1 MAIASGGVSRRT
13 MPGCDA
19 DFGDGRPLCVCR
31 TFAASPHV
39 HRMPPHVR
47 RMLAD
52 IATLAK
58 REAVVYEG
66 VDLKRIR
73 RIVRALDPKAYVKM
87 SRRERL
93 EALRIRRVTAVALI
107 LFLVVAMMTLCS
119 VHAMSVRMPSRTQ
132 TTAQAGKPTS
142 GVKGDGGKPYGK
154 TRRASEKQEKQSSEK
169 QSAGKQRSE
178 GETQEESAVDKAL
191 RAQSAALSD
200 EDKSRILDQA
210 QKTAQNS
217 GNPVIRYHYCVTT
230 KGDVGSVDDFAN
242 AAFRILNDEHGWPR
256 AGAVFE
262 RSTDGDCDF
271 DLVLSQA
278 SEMPSFSPS
287 CSVEYSCRVD
297 QNVIINDDRWKG
309 AVRSWLDAG
318 GDLARY
324 RVMVINHEVGHR
336 LGHIDN
342 ETTCAGEGQLAPLM
356 QEQSMHLDGCKVN
369 EYPLDSELWIG

>member
-1 MAIASGGVSRRT
+1 MPDLRVALRQIRPDCGV
-13 MPGCDA
+13 
-19 DFGDGRPLCVCR
+19 
-31 TFAASPHV
+31 
-39 HRMPPHVR
+39 PPRINAR

-58 REAVVYEG
+58 REVAVYEG

-73 RIVRALDPKAYVKM
+73 RIVRALDPRAYAKM

-93 EALRIRRVTAVALI
+93 EALRIRRVTAMVLV
-107 LFLVVAMMTLCS
+107 LFLVVAMMASCS
-119 VHAMSVRMPSRTQ
+119 VHAMSVRMSSRTQ
-132 TTAQAGKPTS
+132 TTAQAGKSTA
-142 GVKGDGGKPYGK
+142 GTKDDGGKSSGK
-154 TRRASEKQEKQSSEK
+154 AHRATAERQTSGKQSAEKQSSE
-169 QSAGKQRSE
+169 GK
-178 GETQEESAVDKAL
+178 TQEESAVDKAL
-191 RAQSAALSD
+191 RAQSAVLSD
-200 EDKSRILDQA
+200 EDRNRILDQA
-210 QKTAQNS
+210 QKVAQNS
-217 GNPVIRYHYCVTT
+217 GNPVVHYHYCVAT

-262 RSTDGDCDF
+262 RSTDGNCDF

-278 SEMPSFSPS
+278 SQMPSFSPS

-309 AVRSWLDAG
+309 SVQSWLDAG
-318 GDLARY
+318 GNLARY

-369 EYPLDSELWIG
+369 EYPLDSELWID

>member
-1 MAIASGGVSRRT
+1 
-13 MPGCDA
+13 
-19 DFGDGRPLCVCR
+19 
-31 TFAASPHV
+31 
-39 HRMPPHVR
+39 
-47 RMLAD
+47 MLAD

-58 REAVVYEG
+58 REVAVYEG

-73 RIVRALDPKAYVKM
+73 RIVRALDPRAYAKM

-93 EALRIRRVTAVALI
+93 EALRIRRVTAMVLV
-107 LFLVVAMMTLCS
+107 LFLVVAMMTSCS
-119 VHAMSVRMPSRTQ
+119 VHAVSVRMSSRTQ
-132 TTAQAGKPTS
+132 TTAQAEKSTAS
-142 GVKGDGGKPYGK
+142 TKGDGGKSSGK
-154 TRRASEKQEKQSSEK
+154 AHRATAERQTSGKQSSE
-169 QSAGKQRSE
+169 GK
-178 GETQEESAVDKAL
+178 TQEESAVDKAL
-191 RAQSAALSD
+191 RAQSAVLSD
-200 EDKSRILDQA
+200 EDRNRILDQA
-210 QKTAQNS
+210 QKVAQNS
-217 GNPVIRYHYCVTT
+217 GNPVVHYHYCVAT

-262 RSTDGDCDF
+262 RSTDGNCDF

-278 SEMPSFSPS
+278 SQMPSFSPS

-309 AVRSWLDAG
+309 SVQSWLDAG
-318 GDLARY
+318 GNLARY

-369 EYPLDSELWIG
+369 EYPLDSELWID